1 VAHVEV
7 SPGAKHNG
15 DDQMT
20 HCVKGDDQMTHCMKG
35 NDQMTHCVKTDGL
48 TGNGYV
54 TYVKAGLVTAG
65 CNSCRVYNTCTLWN
79 GALVT
84 WSI

>member
-35 NDQMTHCVKTDGL
+35 NDQMTHCVKTGTRWINREWLCDL
-48 TGNGYV
+48 
-54 TYVKAGLVTAG
+54 
-65 CNSCRVYNTCTLWN
+65 CQSWTCHCWLQ
-79 GALVT
+79 LM
-84 WSI
+84 